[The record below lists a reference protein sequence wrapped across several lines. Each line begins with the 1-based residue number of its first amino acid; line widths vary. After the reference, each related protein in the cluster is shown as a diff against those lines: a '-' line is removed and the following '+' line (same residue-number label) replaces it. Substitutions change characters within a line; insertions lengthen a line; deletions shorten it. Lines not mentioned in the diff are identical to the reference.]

1 MYLRA
6 REREIIELM
15 LQEDRH
21 ISTKEIAERLNV
33 SSRTVH
39 RELKNIKKV
48 IKKYGLY
55 IDSLQGKG
63 IRLFGPSL
71 RKQNLLKDIR
81 SGEHT
86 DFSQEERK
94 VLILCSLLE
103 ASEPLKLFT
112 LAEKLNVTSATVSN
126 DLDQIEEWI
135 AQFDLKL
142 IRKRGY
148 GIELIGP
155 ENGKR
160 ALLGNIIME
169 KLDEKSFLQA
179 IERQIKEEKNEKR
192 EKIFEIIDEEKIKT
206 VEGVL
211 ENFRQTILFS
221 IADSAYI
228 ALAVH
233 LMLAAERIQ
242 KGETI
247 DIDPQVFQELKGT
260 KEFESA
266 RMIVK
271 ELEKAF
277 QVKFPEAEIGY
288 VATHLLGARRKED
301 KDFSF
306 FDVDVDISRK
316 VHALI
321 EFVSNKTGFPLT
333 EDQSLYQGLVAHF
346 VPAITRS
353 KEKIHTHN
361 PLLQQIKTKFSTLF
375 ASVEEGVKKIFY
387 DLQLSE
393 DEIGFLVLHFGS
405 ALESKMENISLQG
418 LVVCPSGIGSSK
430 MLATRLRKEFPEIEN
445 IHIASLIDL
454 KRLDVSQYDI
464 IISTTDLPYRHVPY
478 ITVNP
483 LLNEHDIAKIK
494 RYMNEKLTE
503 FKRSENNV
511 PGIPF
516 RKNPSNDMIHII
528 DQFFELGDIIKTVL
542 LHFNVSLLENTGQ
555 HKKNLLEIARTLH
568 KEKLITNDESV
579 AKKLLARE
587 QKGGLGI
594 PGTKIALF
602 HLKDEEVLIPLFR
615 IYDLDKADNVLGMD
629 GNAMEIS
636 RILLLLAP
644 EQLTQ
649 NKLEILSQISSYIIE
664 SNSSLTLFESGDEA
678 AVYHKLNEIFH
689 RYMKEKFFNWSD

>member
-148 GIELIGP
+148 GIKLIGP

-271 ELEKAF
+271 EL
-277 QVKFPEAEIGY
+277 
-288 VATHLLGARRKED
+288 
-301 KDFSF
+301 
-306 FDVDVDISRK
+306 
-316 VHALI
+316 
-321 EFVSNKTGFPLT
+321 
-333 EDQSLYQGLVAHF
+333 
-346 VPAITRS
+346 
-353 KEKIHTHN
+353 
-361 PLLQQIKTKFSTLF
+361 
-375 ASVEEGVKKIFY
+375 
-387 DLQLSE
+387 
-393 DEIGFLVLHFGS
+393 
-405 ALESKMENISLQG
+405 
-418 LVVCPSGIGSSK
+418 
-430 MLATRLRKEFPEIEN
+430 
-445 IHIASLIDL
+445 
-454 KRLDVSQYDI
+454 
-464 IISTTDLPYRHVPY
+464 
-478 ITVNP
+478 
-483 LLNEHDIAKIK
+483 
-494 RYMNEKLTE
+494 
-503 FKRSENNV
+503 
-511 PGIPF
+511 
-516 RKNPSNDMIHII
+516 
-528 DQFFELGDIIKTVL
+528 
-542 LHFNVSLLENTGQ
+542 
-555 HKKNLLEIARTLH
+555 
-568 KEKLITNDESV
+568 
-579 AKKLLARE
+579 
-587 QKGGLGI
+587 
-594 PGTKIALF
+594 
-602 HLKDEEVLIPLFR
+602 
-615 IYDLDKADNVLGMD
+615 
-629 GNAMEIS
+629 
-636 RILLLLAP
+636 
-644 EQLTQ
+644 
-649 NKLEILSQISSYIIE
+649 
-664 SNSSLTLFESGDEA
+664 
-678 AVYHKLNEIFH
+678 
-689 RYMKEKFFNWSD
+689 